1 MKIGIGI
8 GPLPRDKRDLKGN
21 IEWAVDAESDG
32 FDSLWISH
40 GMAIDSLLLVALAGE
55 QTSKIELI
63 TGVIPVYSRSP
74 LLMAQQA
81 LTANEAADGRL
92 SLGLGVAHPE
102 STATLW
108 NGTYDRP
115 AKYMR
120 EYLGALT
127 PLLEERAVD
136 FSGEM
141 IITSASMGF
150 KSAPTPPVLIAAMA
164 PHMLKLAGE
173 QTDGTILWMCGK
185 KTVETHIAPRINKA
199 AEAASRPTPR
209 ICVALPICVTD
220 EPEAARESVAAT
232 LGGYGRLVNY
242 RAALDIE
249 GAAGP
254 EDVAIVG
261 NEDEVE
267 EQLRAFA
274 AAGATD
280 FFASFTTTRRGDT
293 ESPLRTRS
301 LLKRLVGQI

>member
-8 GPLPRDKRDLKGN
+8 GPLPRDKRDLNGN
-21 IEWAVDAESDG
+21 IEWVVDAESDG

-40 GMAIDSLLLVALAGE
+40 GMSIDSLQLVALAG
-55 QTSKIELI
+55 QRTSRIELI

-74 LLMAQQA
+74 LLMAQEA
-81 LTANEAADGRL
+81 LTANEAAGGRL

-108 NGTYDRP
+108 NATYDRP

-120 EYLGALT
+120 EYLGALS

-164 PHMLKLAGE
+164 PMMLKLAGE
-173 QTDGTILWMCGK
+173 QTAGTILWMCGR
-185 KTVETHIAPRINKA
+185 KTVETHIAPRIN
-199 AEAASRPTPR
+199 EAADSADRPAPR

-232 LGGYGRLVNY
+232 LGGYGRLINY
-242 RAALDIE
+242 RKALDIE
-249 GAAGP
+249 GASGP

-267 EQLRAFA
+267 AQLRAFA

-280 FFASFTTTRRGDT
+280 FFASFTATRRGDT
-293 ESPLRTRS
+293 ESPIRTRD
-301 LLKRLVGQI
+301 LLKRLVGKV